1 MHNIKDIRK
10 DIDNFKNTIKNRNVD
25 VDFDQILN
33 LDEENRKLIQEKEKL
48 EMEKKS
54 ISKSKDETLFEKSKE
69 ISNKI
74 DDLSKNQKN
83 VKDQLDQILSNI
95 PNLPLND
102 VPVGKDENSNK
113 EVVKSG
119 KIKEMSFKP
128 KSHYE
133 IGEKLNMLDF
143 DLATK
148 TTGSRFVFVKD
159 KLASL
164 ERAISNF
171 MIDTHVNNN
180 GYTEISPPLMATDNT
195 MFGTGQLPK
204 FENDQFE
211 IKFDDKNDRKFLIP
225 TAEVILTNM
234 VKNQILNL
242 KSLPMRLVAST
253 PCFRKEAGSYGKDTK
268 GMIRQHQFYK
278 VELVSIVENNKCIE
292 ELERM
297 TNCAT
302 KILDDLQLPYR
313 KIILSTGDM
322 GFSAEKTYDIEVWLP
337 SENKYREISSCSSC
351 GTFQAKRMKARY
363 KNNNNENEFVGTL
376 NGRLVAST
384 PCFRKEAGSYGK
396 DTKGMI
402 RQHQFYKVE
411 LVSIVENNKCIEEL
425 ERMTNCATKILDDL
439 QLPYRKII
447 LSTGDMGFSAEKT
460 YDIEVWLPSE
470 NKYREISSCSSC
482 GTFQAKRMKARYK
495 NNNNENEFVG
505 TLNGSGLAVG
515 RTLIAILEN
524 YQTEDGSII
533 IPEKLRPYMNN
544 MEKIGIN

>member
-119 KIKEMSFKP
+119 EIKEMSFKP

-376 NGRLVAST
+376 NG
-384 PCFRKEAGSYGK
+384 
-396 DTKGMI
+396 
-402 RQHQFYKVE
+402 
-411 LVSIVENNKCIEEL
+411 
-425 ERMTNCATKILDDL
+425 
-439 QLPYRKII
+439 
-447 LSTGDMGFSAEKT
+447 
-460 YDIEVWLPSE
+460 
-470 NKYREISSCSSC
+470 
-482 GTFQAKRMKARYK
+482 
-495 NNNNENEFVG
+495 
-505 TLNGSGLAVG
+505 SGLAVG

-524 YQTEDGSII
+524 YQTGDGSIT

>member
-74 DDLSKNQKN
+74 DDLSTNQKN

-119 KIKEMSFKP
+119 EIKEMSFKP

-376 NGRLVAST
+376 NG
-384 PCFRKEAGSYGK
+384 
-396 DTKGMI
+396 
-402 RQHQFYKVE
+402 
-411 LVSIVENNKCIEEL
+411 
-425 ERMTNCATKILDDL
+425 
-439 QLPYRKII
+439 
-447 LSTGDMGFSAEKT
+447 
-460 YDIEVWLPSE
+460 
-470 NKYREISSCSSC
+470 
-482 GTFQAKRMKARYK
+482 
-495 NNNNENEFVG
+495 
-505 TLNGSGLAVG
+505 SGLAVG

>member
-113 EVVKSG
+113 EIVKSG
-119 KIKEMSFKP
+119 EIKEMNFKP

-376 NGRLVAST
+376 NG
-384 PCFRKEAGSYGK
+384 
-396 DTKGMI
+396 
-402 RQHQFYKVE
+402 
-411 LVSIVENNKCIEEL
+411 
-425 ERMTNCATKILDDL
+425 
-439 QLPYRKII
+439 
-447 LSTGDMGFSAEKT
+447 
-460 YDIEVWLPSE
+460 
-470 NKYREISSCSSC
+470 
-482 GTFQAKRMKARYK
+482 
-495 NNNNENEFVG
+495 
-505 TLNGSGLAVG
+505 SGLAVG

-524 YQTEDGSII
+524 YQTEDGSIT

-544 MEKIGIN
+544 MEKIAIN

>member
-119 KIKEMSFKP
+119 EIKEMSFKP

-278 VELVSIVENNKCIE
+278 VELVSIVEPKNCMS
-292 ELERM
+292 ELDRM
-297 TNCAT
+297 LNCAES
-302 KILDDLQLPYR
+302 ILKKLELPYQ
-313 KIILSTGDM
+313 IILLSSGDM
-322 GFSAEKTYDIEVWLP
+322 GFSAEKTFDIEVWIP
-337 SENKYREISSCSSC
+337 SEKKFREISSCSSC
-351 GTFQAKRMKARY
+351 GSFQARRMGTKY
-363 KNNNNENEFVGTL
+363 KSA
-376 NGRLVAST
+376 NGS
-384 PCFRKEAGSYGK
+384 
-396 DTKGMI
+396 
-402 RQHQFYKVE
+402 
-411 LVSIVENNKCIEEL
+411 
-425 ERMTNCATKILDDL
+425 
-439 QLPYRKII
+439 
-447 LSTGDMGFSAEKT
+447 
-460 YDIEVWLPSE
+460 
-470 NKYREISSCSSC
+470 
-482 GTFQAKRMKARYK
+482 
-495 NNNNENEFVG
+495 EFVG

-515 RTLIAILEN
+515 RLMIALIEN
-524 YQTEDGSII
+524 YQNKDGSIN
-533 IPEKLRPYMNN
+533 IPKNLKKYMNN
-544 MEKIGIN
+544 LDKI